1 LALGTNPAREELFA
15 LVRPGG
21 KFGSRRVV
29 DNAVVE
35 LRRQLEEDPEQPRF
49 VLTVRGLGY
58 RLAWEN
64 LKAP

>member
-15 LVRPGG
+15 LVRPGR

-35 LRRQLEEDPEQPRF
+35 LRRQLEEDPQHPRL
-49 VLTVRGLGY
+49 VLTLRGLGY